1 MQKSG
6 TGTLSIEEITR
17 IVKLA
22 SSKAMQIRDDLFGG
36 STDG

>member
-6 TGTLSIEEITR
+6 TGTLSTEEITR

-22 SSKAMQIRDDLFGG
+22 SSKAMQIREEFFGG
-36 STDG
+36 SADG